1 MIAHQVASLTYGQQS
16 AASMAG
22 ENPMIAHQVAASIE
36 ADAGTAG
43 AWDADEVLLWTIMRM
58 FEVQASAHY
67 QAHIPELAPLKN
79 GVEQLLRRVAGDDR
93 PLEQSILHHPMTA
106 LVESADEARD
116 AAAVLVVQGL
126 VMERVRQIVYA
137 TLLRLDDISERSK
150 SIARVLEQVSSEI
163 IGRTAP
169 LFAAAC
175 ARTGQKPFSLF
186 AEASDDVLH
195 KLDAV
200 GEGVDEIFGARFGLR
215 FPDIIGDF
223 VADLVPVCVKYGME
237 RRNVMAH
244 LAGALMGI

>member
-1 MIAHQVASLTYGQQS
+1 MSTCS
-16 AASMAG
+16 
-22 ENPMIAHQVAASIE
+22 VAASIE
-36 ADAGTAG
+36 ADGSAAG

-58 FEVQASAHY
+58 FEAQASAHY
-67 QAHIPELAPLKN
+67 HAHVPGLAPLKN
-79 GVEQLLRRVAGDDR
+79 GVGPALRRVAGEELS
-93 PLEQSILHHPMTA
+93 LEQSILHHPMKA
-106 LVESADEARD
+106 LLGSADQVRD
-116 AAAVLVVQGL
+116 EGAVLVVQGL
-126 VMERVRQIVYA
+126 VLERVRQIVYA
-137 TLLRLDDISERSK
+137 TLLRLDDLSERSK
-150 SIARVLEQVSSEI
+150 SIARMLEQVSAEI
-163 IGRTAP
+163 IGRTPP